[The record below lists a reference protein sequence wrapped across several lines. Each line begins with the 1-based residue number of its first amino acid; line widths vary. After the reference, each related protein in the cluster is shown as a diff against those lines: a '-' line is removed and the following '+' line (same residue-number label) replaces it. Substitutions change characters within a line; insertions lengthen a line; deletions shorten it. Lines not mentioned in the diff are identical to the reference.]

1 MNNLDVFSV
10 RDLRIRSGDLL
21 RGQVNQ
27 GCKCCHRRLAWSDPV
42 SSSSRPQ
49 AIDHHHRCLTA

>member
-10 RDLRIRSGDLL
+10 RDLRTRSGDLL

-27 GCKCCHRRLAWSDPV
+27 GCKRCHRRLALSDPV
-42 SSSSRPQ
+42 SSLSRPQ
-49 AIDHHHRCLTA
+49 AIDDHHRCLTA